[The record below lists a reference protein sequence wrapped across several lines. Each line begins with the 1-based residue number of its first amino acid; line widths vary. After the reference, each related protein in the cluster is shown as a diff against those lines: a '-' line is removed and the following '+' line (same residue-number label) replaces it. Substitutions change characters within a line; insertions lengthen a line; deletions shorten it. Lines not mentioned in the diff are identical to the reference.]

1 MNATQAHIIPLAIL
15 LGGSLLCCAGC
26 GDTPPA
32 DSPDMSWKP
41 AAPALQPDRVGQDA
55 PEAAGSAGMDGAAID
70 ALVDEVSSPA
80 GGASTASQDAA
91 SLIEAHLDA
100 YGELLD
106 GGDAA
111 LRHVVRSFLDG
122 GQTGVRAEVMF
133 TLMQELLGE
142 EAALVEAEIA
152 NPASLAGSDAQT
164 RFDAWFAAAGIL
176 LDRHGLDFTR
186 ENMPH
191 IYAVV
196 TAMQE

>member
-1 MNATQAHIIPLAIL
+1 MNATQARIIPLAIL
-15 LGGSLLCCAGC
+15 LGGALLCCTGC

-32 DSPDMSWKP
+32 DPPDMSWEP
-41 AAPALQPDRVGQDA
+41 AAPALQPDGVGQDA
-55 PEAAGSAGMDGAAID
+55 PEAAGSSGMDGAAID
-70 ALVDEVSSPA
+70 ALIDEVSSPVNGTSA
-80 GGASTASQDAA
+80 ASQDAA
-91 SLIEAHLDA
+91 NLIEAHPDA
-100 YGELLD
+100 YSELLD
-106 GGDAA
+106 GEDAT

-142 EAALVEAEIA
+142 EAAPVEAEIA
-152 NPASLAGSDAQT
+152 NPASLAGSDAQA

-176 LDRHGLDFTR
+176 LDRHGLDFMR

-191 IYAVV
+191 TYAVV

>member
-15 LGGSLLCCAGC
+15 LGGALLCCAGC

-106 GGDAA
+106 GGDDA

-176 LDRHGLDFTR
+176 LDRHGLDFMR